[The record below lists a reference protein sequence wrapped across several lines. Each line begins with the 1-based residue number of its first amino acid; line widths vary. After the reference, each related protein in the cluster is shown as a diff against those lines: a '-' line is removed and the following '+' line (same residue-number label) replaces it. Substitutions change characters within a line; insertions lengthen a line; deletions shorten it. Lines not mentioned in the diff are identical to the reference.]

1 MKRVFLRIGTAFLLA
16 GFLFTAGCG
25 TEEAATSAIVSEISE
40 EEMASVSSTEESG
53 SAKEAVVTP
62 SVVTAE
68 ETAAPVPS
76 IRDQRVL
83 FLGDSR
89 TIDMFADSDDEL
101 AGAVVDGITIY
112 ARHGHGYS
120 YMADVIG
127 SYGVDNFDVLISW
140 MGGNDHG
147 HFERYGP
154 FYDNLLAAGKT
165 LILCTVGPTA
175 DEHLLGEDTKYYTNE
190 RMVRYNNDLIAY
202 ANSHGIRVIDLYGYI
217 AAGIAIDPA
226 DGIHYTPR
234 PTTAIWQYILAS
246 LP

>member
-1 MKRVFLRIGTAFLLA
+1 MPQE
-16 GFLFTAGCG
+16 
-25 TEEAATSAIVSEISE
+25 EEAAS
-40 EEMASVSSTEESG
+40 
-53 SAKEAVVTP
+53 
-62 SVVTAE
+62 AE
-68 ETAAPVPS
+68 ETAAPVSS